1 MAAHNPVGNPSAPYV
16 MPRPA
21 VTLHGS
27 MPTPPLDCNV
37 PPYSCPNISK
47 NTENIPPQPN
57 GGLLASFEEYAPGPV
72 PDPPVNVDHPS
83 MGPMEGGEVDDCPI
97 VPAAPK
103 KRGRPMGSKNKQGP
117 PAKKQGAP
125 PAAKQ
130 EPDKKKPK
138 IRLPNLCEEQLR
150 WLVGRRLSMESK
162 FRDSINPS
170 SLLWLDISKA
180 LRQKYDEKCLRPGSS
195 LQSRFETELRDFRT
209 WARTW
214 QKREASGT
222 SRDDLEMIPKVRC
235 HELFIDAGYNL
246 KPLSGATMKYVVNG
260 SDVSPDK
267 TTPRKYHTT

>member
-1 MAAHNPVGNPSAPYV
+1 MASHNPVGNPSAPYV

-57 GGLLASFEEYAPGPV
+57 GGLLASFQEYAPGPV

-130 EPDKKKPK
+130 EPDKKNQKSVSLTFA
-138 IRLPNLCEEQLR
+138 R
-150 WLVGRRLSMESK
+150 
-162 FRDSINPS
+162 S
-170 SLLWLDISKA
+170 SSDGWW
-180 LRQKYDEKCLRPGSS
+180 G
-195 LQSRFETELRDFRT
+195 
-209 WARTW
+209 
-214 QKREASGT
+214 
-222 SRDDLEMIPKVRC
+222 
-235 HELFIDAGYNL
+235 
-246 KPLSGATMKYVVNG
+246 
-260 SDVSPDK
+260 DVSPWSQSFVTPLTHLPFFGWTYPRHLGK
-267 TTPRKYHTT
+267 SMTRSAFVLGHLSRVVSKLSFGTSARGLGRGKKGKLVVPAETT